1 MKWRFDCFLCG
12 NRWEE
17 EHRHLEKHHFI
28 FCEESKKRG
37 RPMVDCYECKQHEI
51 YTPIM
56 GDMVGNRG

>member
-17 EHRHLEKHHFI
+17 EHRHLSKEHFV
-28 FCEESKKRG
+28 FSENKKG
-37 RPMVDCYECKQHEI
+37 RPMVDCYECKHESI

-56 GDMVGNRG
+56 GEMVGNRG